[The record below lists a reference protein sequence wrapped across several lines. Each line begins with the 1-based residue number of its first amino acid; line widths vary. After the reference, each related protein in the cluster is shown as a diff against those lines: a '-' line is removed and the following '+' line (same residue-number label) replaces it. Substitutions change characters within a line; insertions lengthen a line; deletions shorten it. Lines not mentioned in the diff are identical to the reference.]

1 MTTPQTPKT
10 STPAKRVAFV
20 IQGTPA
26 VLKKLIN
33 GKTLLFAVTI
43 GVNAALSAIAAPS
56 PQELNLTPRPIISAR
71 VERTIA
77 SIACEGASNGLPKAD
92 LRMDVYANVLRN
104 SSRYSPKEFKVITDQ
119 IVDQS
124 AQCSPCNNNQLTAK
138 N

>member
-43 GVNAALSAIAAPS
+43 GVNAAISAIASPS
-56 PQELNLTPRPIISAR
+56 PQELNLTPRPIISNR
-71 VERTIA
+71 VERTVA

-92 LRMDVYANVLRN
+92 LRIVVYADVLR
-104 SSRYSPKEFKVITDQ
+104 SASRYSPAEIGAMTDR
-119 IVDQS
+119 IIKKS
-124 AQCSPCNNNQLTAK
+124 EACNPRNNNQLTAK
-138 N
+138 K